1 MKNYLKKLEREK
13 RELEI
18 KRTFGLDLREKM
30 KKKSMRDKFKI
41 VVGHP
46 LCLIFNIGICSL
58 IIWGGTVD

>member
-30 KKKSMRDKFKI
+30 KKKSLK
-41 VVGHP
+41 
-46 LCLIFNIGICSL
+46 
-58 IIWGGTVD
+58 